1 MRVLEGHEN
10 AGEDGLLLFVIEVE
24 VEGLELLAD
33 EAEGEDGGLLDGG
46 VLVVDVGSDLLDDPL
61 PLAEGD
67 IDAAKDCDDLDGAA
81 GTLAAALLMG
91 LSGSTMVLRT
101 ASLNSDWAGLGTLCQ
116 RKLFSS
122 WVRAGGTF
130 SLTETSRTVPAES
143 LSLLSTER
151 LLKTFAVSWKNS

>member
-1 MRVLEGHEN
+1 MVRVLEGHEN

-116 RKLFSS
+116 RKLLSS
-122 WVRAGGTF
+122 WVRV
-130 SLTETSRTVPAES
+130 EVPS
-143 LSLLSTER
+143 P
-151 LLKTFAVSWKNS
+151 